1 MQSETGDRMEIYMKK
16 NWKRWLAAGIVL
28 TLTAGLLGGCGRGTR
43 ATPENLFR
51 DMGRNLAVTNSILSN
66 QIIELDTTTG
76 STETKQTANMDVEM
90 MLDSGEIHS
99 TGQVRTVT
107 GDSDVSME
115 TEIYRIKE
123 DDQYVMYYKL
133 QNIWFKMSQ
142 ETSSDAISG
151 ETLENLFSAMRMV
164 SSSFEVSREL
174 PSVNNKECFEMNGTL
189 NLSAYQEYFGGIIGA
204 ISGNETGD
212 LLGLTEN
219 KSAEDSEENNSDET
233 SDVTDETQTDATT
246 GDGAENGTSVSQGIS
261 IPCTIDVYR
270 DSILPAKITID
281 LTEVLAQKGTGDTDT
296 TKCSL
301 TMTFLEYDSLKSIKL
316 PKGAASAI
324 DGGDTLSSFFGLPG
338 SSNTGKDSEDSSAE
352 DEEKDETETG
362 IDDAEESG
370 ADVKDQTEVS
380 DSQEKT
386 EFAGKAEQSKK
397 LGENWDSYTVQIND
411 KVVTLPCTVSDLK
424 AAGLEMDSTY
434 TPEDYEIHP
443 GEYQMTWFK
452 DDDGNEIM
460 ADLLNSGEDDA
471 QAKDCLIAGITVEKY
486 AIKNDSLKVLFPGE
500 VQIGDKLEKV
510 SEIYGKPNDTS
521 EGDLV
526 NLYYW
531 YTGES
536 HYNGCEID
544 TDSSTGK
551 ITTMSL
557 DHFEVEK

>member
-1 MQSETGDRMEIYMKK
+1 MKK

-90 MLDSGEIHS
+90 LLDSGEIHS

-142 ETSSDAISG
+142 ETSSDAISE

-219 KSAEDSEENNSDET
+219 KSDEDSEENNLDET
-233 SDVTDETQTDATT
+233 SEVTDETQTDATT

-424 AAGLEMDSTY
+424 AAGLEMDGTY

-471 QAKDCLIAGITVEKY
+471 QAKECLIAGITVEKY

>member
-1 MQSETGDRMEIYMKK
+1 MQSETGGRMEIYMKK

-90 MLDSGEIHS
+90 LLDSGEIHS

-142 ETSSDAISG
+142 ETSSDAISE

-219 KSAEDSEENNSDET
+219 KSDEDSEENNLDET
-233 SDVTDETQTDATT
+233 SEVTDETQTDATT

-424 AAGLEMDSTY
+424 AAGLEMDGTY

-471 QAKDCLIAGITVEKY
+471 QAKECLIAGITVEKY

>member
-1 MQSETGDRMEIYMKK
+1 
-16 NWKRWLAAGIVL
+16 
-28 TLTAGLLGGCGRGTR
+28 
-43 ATPENLFR
+43 
-51 DMGRNLAVTNSILSN
+51 
-66 QIIELDTTTG
+66 
-76 STETKQTANMDVEM
+76 
-90 MLDSGEIHS
+90 
-99 TGQVRTVT
+99 
-107 GDSDVSME
+107 
-115 TEIYRIKE
+115 
-123 DDQYVMYYKL
+123 
-133 QNIWFKMSQ
+133 
-142 ETSSDAISG
+142 
-151 ETLENLFSAMRMV
+151 
-164 SSSFEVSREL
+164 
-174 PSVNNKECFEMNGTL
+174 MNGTL

-324 DGGDTLSSFFGLPG
+324 DGGDTLSSFFGLLG

-352 DEEKDETETG
+352 DEKKDETETG

-386 EFAGKAEQSKK
+386 EFASKAEQSKK

-424 AAGLEMDSTY
+424 AAGLEMDGTY

>member
-1 MQSETGDRMEIYMKK
+1 
-16 NWKRWLAAGIVL
+16 
-28 TLTAGLLGGCGRGTR
+28 
-43 ATPENLFR
+43 
-51 DMGRNLAVTNSILSN
+51 
-66 QIIELDTTTG
+66 
-76 STETKQTANMDVEM
+76 
-90 MLDSGEIHS
+90 
-99 TGQVRTVT
+99 
-107 GDSDVSME
+107 
-115 TEIYRIKE
+115 
-123 DDQYVMYYKL
+123 
-133 QNIWFKMSQ
+133 
-142 ETSSDAISG
+142 
-151 ETLENLFSAMRMV
+151 
-164 SSSFEVSREL
+164 
-174 PSVNNKECFEMNGTL
+174 MNGTL

-261 IPCTIDVYR
+261 IPCTIDIYS

-386 EFAGKAEQSKK
+386 EFASRAEQSKK

>member
-1 MQSETGDRMEIYMKK
+1 MKK
-16 NWKRWLAAGIVL
+16 NWKRWFAAGIVF
-28 TLTAGLLGGCGRGTR
+28 TLTAGLLGGCGRGTP

-90 MLDSGEIHS
+90 LLDSGEIHS

-133 QNIWFKMSQ
+133 QNIWFKMNQ

-151 ETLENLFSAMRMV
+151 ETLGNLFSAMRMV

-219 KSAEDSEENNSDET
+219 KSAEDSEENNSDKT
-233 SDVTDETQTDATT
+233 SDVTDETQADATT
-246 GDGAENGTSVSQGIS
+246 GAGAENGTSVSQGIS
-261 IPCTIDVYR
+261 IPCTIDIYR

-338 SSNTGKDSEDSSAE
+338 SSNTGKNSEDSSAE
-352 DEEKDETETG
+352 EAEKDETEPE

-370 ADVKDQTEVS
+370 VDVKDQTEAS

-510 SEIYGKPNDTS
+510 SEIYGEPNDTS

>member
-1 MQSETGDRMEIYMKK
+1 MKK

-90 MLDSGEIHS
+90 LLDSGEIHS

-142 ETSSDAISG
+142 EISSDAISG
-151 ETLENLFSAMRMV
+151 ETLGNLFSAMRMV

-219 KSAEDSEENNSDET
+219 KSDEDSEENNLDET
-233 SDVTDETQTDATT
+233 SEVTDETQTDATT

-362 IDDAEESG
+362 IDDEEESG

-424 AAGLEMDSTY
+424 AAGLEMDGTY

-471 QAKDCLIAGITVEKY
+471 QAKECLIAGITVEKY

>member
-1 MQSETGDRMEIYMKK
+1 MQSETGGRMEIYMKK

-90 MLDSGEIHS
+90 LLDSGEIHS

-107 GDSDVSME
+107 GDSDVSMD

-142 ETSSDAISG
+142 ETSSDAISR
-151 ETLENLFSAMRMV
+151 ETLGNLFSAMRMV

-261 IPCTIDVYR
+261 IPCTIDIYR

-386 EFAGKAEQSKK
+386 EFASRAEQSKK

>member
-1 MQSETGDRMEIYMKK
+1 MQSEIGGRMEIYMKK

-28 TLTAGLLGGCGRGTR
+28 TLTAGVLGGCGRGTR

-90 MLDSGEIHS
+90 LIDSGEIHS

-219 KSAEDSEENNSDET
+219 KSDEDSEENNSDET

>member
-1 MQSETGDRMEIYMKK
+1 MKK

-90 MLDSGEIHS
+90 LLDSGEIHS

-107 GDSDVSME
+107 GDSDVSMD

-142 ETSSDAISG
+142 EISSDAISG
-151 ETLENLFSAMRMV
+151 ETLGNLFSAMRMV

-233 SDVTDETQTDATT
+233 SEVTDATT

-261 IPCTIDVYR
+261 IPCTIDIYR

-397 LGENWDSYTVQIND
+397 LGENWDSYTVRIND

>member
-1 MQSETGDRMEIYMKK
+1 MKK
-16 NWKRWLAAGIVL
+16 NWKRWFAAGIVF
-28 TLTAGLLGGCGRGTR
+28 TLTVGLLGGCGRGTP

-51 DMGRNLAVTNSILSN
+51 DMGRNLAVKNSILSN

-76 STETKQTANMDVEM
+76 STETKQTTNMDVEM
-90 MLDSGEIHS
+90 LLSSGEIHS

-107 GDSDVSME
+107 GDSDVNME

-133 QNIWFKMSQ
+133 QNIWFKLNQ
-142 ETSSDAISG
+142 ESSSDAISG
-151 ETLENLFSAMRMV
+151 ETLGSLFSAMRTV
-164 SSSFEVSREL
+164 ASSFEVSREL
-174 PSVNNKECFEMNGTL
+174 PNVNNKECFEMNGTL
-189 NLSAYQEYFGGIIGA
+189 NLSAYQEYFGQIIGA
-204 ISGNETGD
+204 ISGSETND
-212 LLGLTEN
+212 LLGLTEKN
-219 KSAEDSEENNSDET
+219 SAGDSEENNSDTASDET
-233 SDVTDETQTDATT
+233 NETQTDGTT
-246 GDGAENGTSVSQGIS
+246 GDVSNEASVQQGMS
-261 IPCTIDVYR
+261 IPCTIDIYR

-281 LTEVLAQKGTGDTDT
+281 LTELLSQKDTGETDT
-296 TKCSL
+296 TKCTL
-301 TMTFLEYDSLKSIKL
+301 TMTFLEYDSLQSIEL
-316 PKGAASAI
+316 PKGTAETAI

-338 SSNTGKDSEDSSAE
+338 SSNKGKDSEDSSAE
-352 DEEKDETETG
+352 DAEKDKTEAESG
-362 IDDAEESG
+362 DAEESG
-370 ADVKDQTEVS
+370 ADVKDQIEDS
-380 DSQEKT
+380 DSQGKT
-386 EFAGKAEQSKK
+386 EFAGKAEQSEK
-397 LGENWDSYTVQIND
+397 LGEKWDSYTVQIND

-443 GEYQMTWFK
+443 DEYQMTWFK
-452 DDDGNEIM
+452 DGNGNEIM

-500 VQIGDKLEKV
+500 IQIGDKLEKV
-510 SEIYGKPNDTS
+510 SEVYGEPNDTS

-536 HYNGCEID
+536 HYNGCEVD

>member
-1 MQSETGDRMEIYMKK
+1 MKK

-90 MLDSGEIHS
+90 LLDSGEIHS

-107 GDSDVSME
+107 GDSDVSMD

-142 ETSSDAISG
+142 EISSDAISG
-151 ETLENLFSAMRMV
+151 ETLGNLFSAMRMV

-233 SDVTDETQTDATT
+233 SEVTDETPTDATT

-261 IPCTIDVYR
+261 IPCTIDIYR

-324 DGGDTLSSFFGLPG
+324 DGGDMLSSFFGLPG
-338 SSNTGKDSEDSSAE
+338 SSNTGKDSEDFSAE

-397 LGENWDSYTVQIND
+397 LGENWDSYTVRIND

>member
-1 MQSETGDRMEIYMKK
+1 MKK
-16 NWKRWLAAGIVL
+16 NWKRWFAAGIVF
-28 TLTAGLLGGCGRGTR
+28 TLTAGLLGGCGRGTP

-90 MLDSGEIHS
+90 LLDSGEIHS

-142 ETSSDAISG
+142 ETSSDTISG
-151 ETLENLFSAMRMV
+151 ETLGNLFSAMRMV

-189 NLSAYQEYFGGIIGA
+189 NLSAYQEYFGGIIGV

-233 SDVTDETQTDATT
+233 SDVTDETQADATT

-261 IPCTIDVYR
+261 IPCTIDIYR

-316 PKGAASAI
+316 PKSAASAI

-362 IDDAEESG
+362 VDDAEESG
-370 ADVKDQTEVS
+370 ADVKDQTEAS

-397 LGENWDSYTVQIND
+397 LGEKWDSYTVQIND

-452 DDDGNEIM
+452 DGNGNEIM

-510 SEIYGKPNDTS
+510 SEIYGEPNDTS
-521 EGDLV
+521 EGNLV

-536 HYNGCEID
+536 HYNACEID

>member
-1 MQSETGDRMEIYMKK
+1 M
-16 NWKRWLAAGIVL
+16 
-28 TLTAGLLGGCGRGTR
+28 
-43 ATPENLFR
+43 
-51 DMGRNLAVTNSILSN
+51 
-66 QIIELDTTTG
+66 
-76 STETKQTANMDVEM
+76 
-90 MLDSGEIHS
+90 
-99 TGQVRTVT
+99 
-107 GDSDVSME
+107 
-115 TEIYRIKE
+115 
-123 DDQYVMYYKL
+123 
-133 QNIWFKMSQ
+133 
-142 ETSSDAISG
+142 
-151 ETLENLFSAMRMV
+151 
-164 SSSFEVSREL
+164 
-174 PSVNNKECFEMNGTL
+174 
-189 NLSAYQEYFGGIIGA
+189 
-204 ISGNETGD
+204 
-212 LLGLTEN
+212 TEN
-219 KSAEDSEENNSDET
+219 KSDEDSEENNLDET
-233 SDVTDETQTDATT
+233 SEVTDETQTDATT

-424 AAGLEMDSTY
+424 AAGLEMDGTY

-460 ADLLNSGEDDA
+460 ADLLNSGEDAA
-471 QAKDCLIAGITVEKY
+471 QAKECLIAGITVEKY

-557 DHFEVEK
+557 DHFEVVK

>member
-1 MQSETGDRMEIYMKK
+1 MKK

-90 MLDSGEIHS
+90 LLDSGEIHS

-107 GDSDVSME
+107 GDSDVSMD

-142 ETSSDAISG
+142 ETSSDAISR
-151 ETLENLFSAMRMV
+151 ETLGNLFSAMRMV

-281 LTEVLAQKGTGDTDT
+281 LTEVLAQKGTRDTDT

-397 LGENWDSYTVQIND
+397 LRENWDSYTVQIND

-424 AAGLEMDSTY
+424 AAGLEMDGTY

>member
-1 MQSETGDRMEIYMKK
+1 MQSETGGRMEIYMKK

-90 MLDSGEIHS
+90 LLDSGEIHS

-107 GDSDVSME
+107 GDSDVSMD

-142 ETSSDAISG
+142 EISSDAISG
-151 ETLENLFSAMRMV
+151 ETLGNLFSAMRMV

-233 SDVTDETQTDATT
+233 SEVTDATT

-261 IPCTIDVYR
+261 IPCTIDIYR

-324 DGGDTLSSFFGLPG
+324 DGGDMLSSFFGLPG

-397 LGENWDSYTVQIND
+397 LGENWDSYTVRIND

>member
-1 MQSETGDRMEIYMKK
+1 MQSETGSRMEIYMKK

-90 MLDSGEIHS
+90 LLDSGEIHS

-107 GDSDVSME
+107 GDSDVSMD

-142 ETSSDAISG
+142 ETSSDAISR
-151 ETLENLFSAMRMV
+151 ETLGNLFSAMRMV

-397 LGENWDSYTVQIND
+397 LGENWDSYTVQING

-424 AAGLEMDSTY
+424 AAGLEMDGTY

>member
-1 MQSETGDRMEIYMKK
+1 MKK

-90 MLDSGEIHS
+90 LLDSGEIHS

-107 GDSDVSME
+107 GDSDVSMD

-142 ETSSDAISG
+142 EISSDAISG
-151 ETLENLFSAMRMV
+151 ETLGNLFSAMRMV

-233 SDVTDETQTDATT
+233 SEVTDETPTDATT

-261 IPCTIDVYR
+261 IPCTIDIYR

-324 DGGDTLSSFFGLPG
+324 DGGDMLSSFFGLPG

-397 LGENWDSYTVQIND
+397 LGENWDSYTVRIND

>member
-1 MQSETGDRMEIYMKK
+1 MKK

-90 MLDSGEIHS
+90 LLDSGEIHS

-107 GDSDVSME
+107 GDSDVSMD

-151 ETLENLFSAMRMV
+151 ETLGNLFSAMRMV

-189 NLSAYQEYFGGIIGA
+189 NLSAYQEYFRGIIGA

-338 SSNTGKDSEDSSAE
+338 SSNTGKDSEDSSEE

-370 ADVKDQTEVS
+370 VDVKDQTEVS

-424 AAGLEMDSTY
+424 AAGLEMDGTY

-471 QAKDCLIAGITVEKY
+471 QAKECLIAGITVEKY

>member
-1 MQSETGDRMEIYMKK
+1 MQSEAGNRMEIYMKK
-16 NWKRWLAAGIVL
+16 NWKRWFAAGIVF
-28 TLTAGLLGGCGRGTR
+28 TLTAGLLGGCGRGTP

-90 MLDSGEIHS
+90 LLDSGEIHS

-133 QNIWFKMSQ
+133 QNIWFKMNQ

-151 ETLENLFSAMRMV
+151 ETLGNLFSAMRMV

-204 ISGNETGD
+204 ISGNETGG

-219 KSAEDSEENNSDET
+219 KSAEDSEENNSDKT
-233 SDVTDETQTDATT
+233 SDVTDETQADATT

-261 IPCTIDVYR
+261 IPCTIDIYR

-338 SSNTGKDSEDSSAE
+338 ASNTGKDAEDFSAE
-352 DEEKDETETG
+352 EAEKDETETG
-362 IDDAEESG
+362 IDDVEESG
-370 ADVKDQTEVS
+370 ADVKDQTEAS

-510 SEIYGKPNDTS
+510 SEVYGEPNDTS

-536 HYNGCEID
+536 HYNGCEVD

>member
-1 MQSETGDRMEIYMKK
+1 MKK

-90 MLDSGEIHS
+90 LLDSGEIHS

-142 ETSSDAISG
+142 ETSSDTISG

-219 KSAEDSEENNSDET
+219 KSAEDGEENNSDET

-352 DEEKDETETG
+352 DEEKDETEIG

-397 LGENWDSYTVQIND
+397 LGENWDSYTVQVND

>member
-1 MQSETGDRMEIYMKK
+1 MQSETGGRMEIYMKK

-90 MLDSGEIHS
+90 LLDSGEIHS

-107 GDSDVSME
+107 GDSDVSMD

-151 ETLENLFSAMRMV
+151 ETLGNLFSAMRMV

-189 NLSAYQEYFGGIIGA
+189 NLSAYQEYFRGIIGA

-338 SSNTGKDSEDSSAE
+338 SSNTGKDSEDSSEE

-370 ADVKDQTEVS
+370 VDVKDQTEVS

-424 AAGLEMDSTY
+424 AAGLEMDGTY

-471 QAKDCLIAGITVEKY
+471 QAKECLIAGITVEKY

>member
-1 MQSETGDRMEIYMKK
+1 MKK

-90 MLDSGEIHS
+90 LLDSGEIHS

-107 GDSDVSME
+107 GDSDVSMD

-142 ETSSDAISG
+142 EISSDAISG
-151 ETLENLFSAMRMV
+151 ETLGNLFSAMRMV

-233 SDVTDETQTDATT
+233 SEVTDETLTDATT

-261 IPCTIDVYR
+261 IPCTIDIYR

-324 DGGDTLSSFFGLPG
+324 DGDDTLSSFFGLPG

-397 LGENWDSYTVQIND
+397 LGENWDSYTVRIND

>member
-1 MQSETGDRMEIYMKK
+1 MQSETGGRMEIYMKK

-90 MLDSGEIHS
+90 LLDSGEIHS

-107 GDSDVSME
+107 GDSDVSMD

-142 ETSSDAISG
+142 EISSDAISG
-151 ETLENLFSAMRMV
+151 ETLGNLFSAMRMV

-233 SDVTDETQTDATT
+233 SEVTDETPTDATT

-261 IPCTIDVYR
+261 IPCTIDIYR

-324 DGGDTLSSFFGLPG
+324 DGGDMLSSFFGLPG

-397 LGENWDSYTVQIND
+397 LGENWDSYTVRIND

>member
-1 MQSETGDRMEIYMKK
+1 MEIYMKK
-16 NWKRWLAAGIVL
+16 NWKRWFAAGIVF
-28 TLTAGLLGGCGRGTR
+28 TLTAGLLGGCGRGTP

-90 MLDSGEIHS
+90 LLDSGEIHS

-142 ETSSDAISG
+142 ETSSDTISG
-151 ETLENLFSAMRMV
+151 ETLGNLFSAMRMV

-189 NLSAYQEYFGGIIGA
+189 NLSAYQEYFGGIIGV

-233 SDVTDETQTDATT
+233 SDVTDETQADATT

-261 IPCTIDVYR
+261 IPCTIDIYR

-316 PKGAASAI
+316 PKSAASAI

-362 IDDAEESG
+362 VDDAEESG
-370 ADVKDQTEVS
+370 ADVKDQTEAS

-397 LGENWDSYTVQIND
+397 LGEKWDSYTVQIND

-452 DDDGNEIM
+452 DGNGNEIM

-510 SEIYGKPNDTS
+510 SEIYGEPNDTS
-521 EGDLV
+521 EGNLV

-536 HYNGCEID
+536 HYNACEID

>member
-1 MQSETGDRMEIYMKK
+1 MKK

-90 MLDSGEIHS
+90 LLDSGEIHS
-99 TGQVRTVT
+99 TEQVRTVT

-219 KSAEDSEENNSDET
+219 KSDEDSEENNSDET
-233 SDVTDETQTDATT
+233 SEVTDETQTDATT

-424 AAGLEMDSTY
+424 AAGLEMDGTY

>member
-1 MQSETGDRMEIYMKK
+1 MQSETGGRMEIYMKK

-90 MLDSGEIHS
+90 LLDSGEIHS

-107 GDSDVSME
+107 GDSDVSMD

-142 ETSSDAISG
+142 EISSDAISG
-151 ETLENLFSAMRMV
+151 ETLGNLFSAMRMV

-233 SDVTDETQTDATT
+233 SEVTDATT

-261 IPCTIDVYR
+261 IPCTIDIYR

-397 LGENWDSYTVQIND
+397 LGENWDSYTVRIND

>member
-1 MQSETGDRMEIYMKK
+1 MQSETGGRMEIYMKK

-90 MLDSGEIHS
+90 LLDSGEIHS

-151 ETLENLFSAMRMV
+151 ETLGNLFSAMRMV

-219 KSAEDSEENNSDET
+219 KSAKDSEENNSDET
-233 SDVTDETQTDATT
+233 SEVTDETQTDATT

-261 IPCTIDVYR
+261 IPCTIDIYR

-338 SSNTGKDSEDSSAE
+338 SSNTGKDSEDSSEE

-424 AAGLEMDSTY
+424 AAGLEMDGTY

>member
-1 MQSETGDRMEIYMKK
+1 MKK

-90 MLDSGEIHS
+90 LLDSGEIHS

-107 GDSDVSME
+107 GDSDVSMQ

-142 ETSSDAISG
+142 ETSSDAISR

-397 LGENWDSYTVQIND
+397 LRENWDSYTVQIND

>member
-1 MQSETGDRMEIYMKK
+1 MQSETGGRMEIYMKK

-90 MLDSGEIHS
+90 LLDSGEIHS

-107 GDSDVSME
+107 GDSDVSMD

-142 ETSSDAISG
+142 EISSDAISG
-151 ETLENLFSAMRMV
+151 ETLGNLFSAMRMV

-233 SDVTDETQTDATT
+233 SEVTDETPTDATT

-261 IPCTIDVYR
+261 IPCTIDIYR

-324 DGGDTLSSFFGLPG
+324 DGGDMLSSFFGLPG
-338 SSNTGKDSEDSSAE
+338 SSNTGKDSEDFLAE

-397 LGENWDSYTVQIND
+397 LGENWDSYTVRIND

>member
-1 MQSETGDRMEIYMKK
+1 MKK

-90 MLDSGEIHS
+90 LLDSGEIHS

-107 GDSDVSME
+107 GDSDVSMD

-142 ETSSDAISG
+142 EISSDAISG
-151 ETLENLFSAMRMV
+151 ETLGNLFSAMRMV

-233 SDVTDETQTDATT
+233 SEVTDATT

-261 IPCTIDVYR
+261 IPCTIDIYR

-324 DGGDTLSSFFGLPG
+324 DGGDMLSSFFGLPG

-397 LGENWDSYTVQIND
+397 LGENWDSYTVRIND

>member
-1 MQSETGDRMEIYMKK
+1 MKK

-90 MLDSGEIHS
+90 LLDSGEIHS

-107 GDSDVSME
+107 GDSDVSMD

-142 ETSSDAISG
+142 EISSDAISG
-151 ETLENLFSAMRMV
+151 ETLGNLFSAMRMV

-233 SDVTDETQTDATT
+233 SEVTDETPTDVTT

-261 IPCTIDVYR
+261 IPCTIDIYR

-324 DGGDTLSSFFGLPG
+324 DGGDMLSSFFGLPG

-397 LGENWDSYTVQIND
+397 LGENWDSYTVRIND

>member
-1 MQSETGDRMEIYMKK
+1 MKK

-28 TLTAGLLGGCGRGTR
+28 TLTAGVLGGCGRGTR

-90 MLDSGEIHS
+90 LLDSGEIHS

-352 DEEKDETETG
+352 DEEKDETEIG

-397 LGENWDSYTVQIND
+397 LGENWDSYTVQVND

>member
-1 MQSETGDRMEIYMKK
+1 MQSETGGRMEIYMKK

-28 TLTAGLLGGCGRGTR
+28 TLTAGLLGGCGQGTR

-90 MLDSGEIHS
+90 LLDSGEMHS

-151 ETLENLFSAMRMV
+151 ETFGNLFSAMRMV

-219 KSAEDSEENNSDET
+219 KSAEDSEENRSGET
-233 SDVTDETQTDATT
+233 FEVTDETQADATT
-246 GDGAENGTSVSQGIS
+246 GDGAENGTSVSQGLS
-261 IPCTIDVYR
+261 IPCTIDIYR

-316 PKGAASAI
+316 PKSAASAI
-324 DGGDTLSSFFGLPG
+324 DGGDTLSSFFGFPG

-352 DEEKDETETG
+352 DEEKDETESE

-370 ADVKDQTEVS
+370 ADVKDQTEDS
-380 DSQEKT
+380 GSQEKT

-397 LGENWDSYTVQIND
+397 LGEKWDSYTVQIND

-424 AAGLEMDSTY
+424 AAGLELDSTY

-452 DDDGNEIM
+452 DDHGNEIT
-460 ADLLNSGEDDA
+460 ADLLNSGEEDA
-471 QAKDCLIAGITVEKY
+471 QVKDCLIAGITVEKY
-486 AIKNDSLKVLFPGE
+486 AIKNNSLKVLFPGE
-500 VQIGDKLEKV
+500 IQIGDKLEKV
-510 SEIYGKPNDTS
+510 SEIYGEPNDTS
-521 EGDLV
+521 KGDLV

>member
-1 MQSETGDRMEIYMKK
+1 MQSETGGRMEIYMKK

-28 TLTAGLLGGCGRGTR
+28 TLTAGVLGGCGRGTR

-90 MLDSGEIHS
+90 LLDSGEIHS

-352 DEEKDETETG
+352 DEEKDETEIG

-397 LGENWDSYTVQIND
+397 LGENWDSYTVQVND

>member
-1 MQSETGDRMEIYMKK
+1 MKK

-90 MLDSGEIHS
+90 LLDSGEIHS

-219 KSAEDSEENNSDET
+219 KSDEDSEENNSDET
-233 SDVTDETQTDATT
+233 SEVTDETQTDATT

-424 AAGLEMDSTY
+424 AAGLEMDGTY

>member
-1 MQSETGDRMEIYMKK
+1 MKK
-16 NWKRWLAAGIVL
+16 NWKRWFAAGIVF
-28 TLTAGLLGGCGRGTR
+28 TLTVGLLGGCGRGTP

-90 MLDSGEIHS
+90 LLDSGEIHS

-123 DDQYVMYYKL
+123 ENQYVMYYKL

-142 ETSSDAISG
+142 ETSSDDAISG
-151 ETLENLFSAMRMV
+151 ETLGNLFSAMRMV
-164 SSSFEVSREL
+164 SSNFEVSREL

-233 SDVTDETQTDATT
+233 SDVTDETQADATT
-246 GDGAENGTSVSQGIS
+246 GNGAENGTSVSQGIS
-261 IPCTIDVYR
+261 IPCTIDIYR

-338 SSNTGKDSEDSSAE
+338 SSNTGKDAEDSSAE
-352 DEEKDETETG
+352 ETEKDETETG

-370 ADVKDQTEVS
+370 ADVKDQTEAS

-443 GEYQMTWFK
+443 GEYQMTWFN

-510 SEIYGKPNDTS
+510 SEVYGEPNDTS